1 MKDLI
6 YRHELRKELSKVHAE
21 MGLCSK
27 KEVMDIIGRQPK
39 ANTDNNG
46 YPDWIK
52 TTDRP
57 PEYGQKVII
66 HMKNMSFCDC
76 AIFDGCDQWYD
87 GTITHWM
94 PMPSAPAS
102 NQ

>member
-6 YRHELRKELSKVHAE
+6 YRNELRKELSKIHAE

-27 KEVMDIIGRQPK
+27 TEVMNVVGRQSK
-39 ANTDNNG
+39 ANTNG
-46 YPDWIK
+46 LFPNWIK
-52 TTDRP
+52 TKSNQL
-57 PEYGQKVII
+57 PEDGQQVIVYNTQT
-66 HMKNMSFCDC
+66 HSRDVVV
-76 AIFDGCDQWYD
+76 FDHQDYWYD

-94 PMPSAPAS
+94 PMPPAPAP

>member
-6 YRHELRKELSKVHAE
+6 YRNELRKELRKVHAE
-21 MGLCSK
+21 KGLCSK
-27 KEVMDIIGRQPK
+27 TEVMSIVGRQPK
-39 ANTDNNG
+39 ADTDNV

-52 TTDRP
+52 TADRL
-57 PEYGQKVII
+57 PENGQKVII
-66 HMKNMSFCDC
+66 HVKDMPFCDC
-76 AIFDGCDQWYD
+76 VVFNGWDPWYD

-94 PMPSAPAS
+94 PMPPAPAS

>member
-6 YRHELRKELSKVHAE
+6 YRNELRKELSKVHAE

-27 KEVMDIIGRQPK
+27 TEVMNIVRHHPK
-39 ANTDNNG
+39 ADTDNL

-52 TTDRP
+52 TTDHL
-57 PEYGQKVII
+57 PENGQKVII
-66 HMKNMSFCDC
+66 HAKDAVSCDC
-76 AIFDGCDQWYD
+76 AVFDGKEPWYN

-94 PMPSAPAS
+94 PMPPAPAS